1 MWICKNKGASL
12 EAEASV
18 GGFGVPTPPLPWRRG
33 PQGPAGS
40 PPRGCVGASGS
51 TEALTH
57 LSSAHFTGGEVE
69 A

>member
-18 GGFGVPTPPLPWRRG
+18 GGFPPLPCLWRRG

-57 LSSAHFTGGEVE
+57 LSSAHFTDGEVE

>member
-18 GGFGVPTPPLPWRRG
+18 GEL
-33 PQGPAGS
+33 GPAGS

-57 LSSAHFTGGEVE
+57 FSSAHFTDGDVE